1 MRKYLLFLILSTL
14 FTMPN
19 QMTSYQKGLVKQL
32 KSNAEKY
39 VRARSQAEYLEE
51 CISKNILPRSIN
63 LVRLVKSS
71 SLWENNANETF
82 EILFET
88 SLKLIQDQLNE
99 KRERYEKLDSE
110 SRELRSLLKLDIG
123 NEQFVKEETRIKQ
136 HMSNV
141 LRVEK
146 VNKTKKILRDTTETR
161 DIRSERA
168 SETPCRNKKRKNR
181 RFRRHIPNAS
191 QQSEINVTNVM
202 IASESS
208 SDLNDHVSRIHGNV
222 KNLSS
227 HELTE
232 HERSVL
238 ELGPKFCPVEHD
250 INRARFQ
257 KDLNA
262 GFRRMKLKEHFHP
275 DEDTRTE
282 EQKRFYVKNEEWE
295 PPYPSASLKAHN
307 MVIQH
312 KFDLWKQPTRV
323 ARNLSGQQINAIK
336 ELKNNDSID
345 IKLDDKGGG
354 FVLADSKDY
363 KSSALNDLD
372 NQTNINEID
381 PNTDKRN

>member
-1 MRKYLLFLILSTL
+1 
-14 FTMPN
+14 MPN

-82 EILFET
+82 KILFET

-99 KRERYEKLDSE
+99 KRERYEKLDRE
-110 SRELRSLLKLDIG
+110 SRELRGLLNLDIG

-146 VNKTKKILRDTTETR
+146 VNKTKKILRDTKETR
-161 DIRSERA
+161 EIRSERT

-202 IASESS
+202 IASESG

-222 KNLSS
+222 K
-227 HELTE
+227 
-232 HERSVL
+232 
-238 ELGPKFCPVEHD
+238 KFE
-250 INRARFQ
+250 F
-257 KDLNA
+257 
-262 GFRRMKLKEHFHP
+262 
-275 DEDTRTE
+275 TRTN
-282 EQKRFYVKNEEWE
+282 R
-295 PPYPSASLKAHN
+295 
-307 MVIQH
+307 
-312 KFDLWKQPTRV
+312 T
-323 ARNLSGQQINAIK
+323 
-336 ELKNNDSID
+336 
-345 IKLDDKGGG
+345 
-354 FVLADSKDY
+354 
-363 KSSALNDLD
+363 
-372 NQTNINEID
+372 
-381 PNTDKRN
+381 